1 MAMAP
6 CGQFKGIVSSYLYKH
21 AYIKGRPMTTRF
33 TATPSTPRHESFAD
47 GLALTFDDRGAGR
60 AVLVLHGGGGPFTVA
75 RFVDAMS
82 AHSRVI
88 APVHPGFG
96 GTPRPASCDSIEQLA
111 EAYIALLERLELT
124 DVLVVG
130 FSIGG
135 WIANAIALRAAG
147 RLRGVVLVNG
157 AGIVVDGE
165 PCVDVFSL
173 DPQQLSALSYH
184 DPVTYGIE
192 ASRLSDVQKA
202 GMAANMQT
210 LAVYGR
216 ARDMGDPG
224 LRARLASVRV
234 PVLVVWGESDRVVT
248 PAYARAVA
256 AAFPEARLEVIA
268 QCGHMPQIEQ
278 PERLLELVAS
288 MP

>member
-1 MAMAP
+1 
-6 CGQFKGIVSSYLYKH
+6 
-21 AYIKGRPMTTRF
+21 MTIRNET
-33 TATPSTPRHESFAD
+33 FAD
-47 GLALTFDDRGAGR
+47 DLTLTVDDRGSGPAM
-60 AVLVLHGGGGPFTVA
+60 LVLHGGGGPLTVA
-75 RFVDAMS
+75 GFVEAMS

-96 GTPRPASCDSIEQLA
+96 GTPRPDDFDSVEKLA
-111 EAYIALLERLELT
+111 DTYAALLERLALT

-135 WIANAIALRAAG
+135 WIANALALRAGA

-165 PCVDVFSL
+165 PCADVFSL
-173 DPQQLSALSYH
+173 TPPQLSALSFH
-184 DPVTYGIE
+184 DPARFGIDP
-192 ASRLSDVQKA
+192 SKLSDAQKA
-202 GMAANMQT
+202 GMAANMKT

-216 ARDMGDPG
+216 ARDMGDPA
-224 LRARLASVRV
+224 LRTRLAGVRV

-248 PAYARAVA
+248 PAYGRAVA
-256 AAFPEARLEVIA
+256 ASFPNARLEIIA

-278 PERLLELVAS
+278 PQRLLELVAT

>member
-1 MAMAP
+1 MP
-6 CGQFKGIVSSYLYKH
+6 I
-21 AYIKGRPMTTRF
+21 
-33 TATPSTPRHESFAD
+33 RHEIFAND
-47 GLALTFDDRGAGR
+47 LTLTVDDRGSGP
-60 AVLVLHGGGGPFTVA
+60 AVLVLHGGGGPLTVA
-75 RFVDAMS
+75 GFVEAMS

-96 GTPRPASCDSIEQLA
+96 GTPRPDDFDSVEKLA
-111 EAYIALLERLELT
+111 DAYAALLERLALT

-135 WIANAIALRAAG
+135 WIANALALRAGA

-165 PCVDVFSL
+165 PCADVFSL
-173 DPQQLSALSYH
+173 TPPQLSALSYH
-184 DPVTYGIE
+184 DPARFGIDPSKLGD
-192 ASRLSDVQKA
+192 AQKA
-202 GMAANMQT
+202 GMAANMKT

-216 ARDMGDPG
+216 ARDMGDPA
-224 LRARLASVRV
+224 LRARLAGVRV

-248 PAYARAVA
+248 PAYGRAVA
-256 AAFPEARLEVIA
+256 ASFPNARLEIIA

-278 PERLLELVAS
+278 PQRLRELVAT
-288 MP
+288 MA

>member
-1 MAMAP
+1 
-6 CGQFKGIVSSYLYKH
+6 
-21 AYIKGRPMTTRF
+21 MTTRQ
-33 TATPSTPRHESFAD
+33 ELFAD
-47 GLALTFDDRGAGR
+47 DLALTFDDVGSGP
-60 AVLVLHGGGGPFTVA
+60 AVLVLHGGGGPLTVA
-75 RFVDAMS
+75 RFVEAM
-82 AHSRVI
+82 AANARVI

-96 GTPRPASCDSIEQLA
+96 GTPRPDDFDSIEKLA
-111 EAYIALLERLELT
+111 DAYAALLERLALT

-135 WIANAIALRAAG
+135 WIANALALRAGA

-165 PCVDVFSL
+165 ACADVFSL
-173 DPQQLSALSYH
+173 TPQQLSALSYH
-184 DPVTYGIE
+184 DPARHGIDP
-192 ASRLSDVQKA
+192 AGLTDAQKA
-202 GMAANMQT
+202 GMAANMRT

-216 ARDMGDPG
+216 ARDMGDPQ
-224 LRARLASVRV
+224 LRARLAHVRV

-248 PAYARAVA
+248 PAYGRAVA
-256 AAFPEARLEVIA
+256 ESFPDARLEVIA

-278 PERLLELVAS
+278 PQRLLALVAT

>member
-1 MAMAP
+1 MP
-6 CGQFKGIVSSYLYKH
+6 I
-21 AYIKGRPMTTRF
+21 
-33 TATPSTPRHESFAD
+33 RHEIFAND
-47 GLALTFDDRGAGR
+47 LTLTVDDRGSGP
-60 AVLVLHGGGGPFTVA
+60 AVLVLHGGGGPLTVA
-75 RFVDAMS
+75 GFVEAMS

-96 GTPRPASCDSIEQLA
+96 GTPRPDDFDSVEKLA
-111 EAYIALLERLELT
+111 DAYAALLERLALT

-135 WIANAIALRAAG
+135 WIANALALRAGA

-165 PCVDVFSL
+165 PCADVFSL
-173 DPQQLSALSYH
+173 TPPQLSALSYH
-184 DPVTYGIE
+184 DPARFGIDPSKLTD
-192 ASRLSDVQKA
+192 AQKA
-202 GMAANMQT
+202 GMAANMKT

-216 ARDMGDPG
+216 ARDMGDPA

-248 PAYARAVA
+248 PAYGRAVA
-256 AAFPEARLEVIA
+256 ASFPNARLEIIA

-278 PERLLELVAS
+278 PQRLRELVAT
-288 MP
+288 MA